1 MKTIV
6 ILIRIKIQTIL
17 DDKYLKVFGLETKLE
32 QSKETN
38 AIKST
43 VVEGNVCFAERIL
56 VHAANRWKHILI
68 L

>member
-6 ILIRIKIQTIL
+6 ILMSIKIQTIL
-17 DDKYLKVFGLETKLE
+17 DDKYLKAFGLETKWE

-38 AIKST
+38 VIKST
-43 VVEGNVCFAERIL
+43 VVEASVCFAQRIL
-56 VHAANRWKHILI
+56 VYTANRWKHILI